1 MIYAGPVGAATG
13 GRMAKD
19 DTARGAAAR
28 LVVAVLEDHAPL
40 SDQIA
45 RGGLA
50 GLAPP
55 DRARAQRLALATL
68 RNLGRADAVL
78 KPFLRK
84 PPPALVRT
92 ILRVSIVEMFA
103 EGAAAH
109 GVVSDAVDL
118 TRAAGRKAEG
128 FAGMV
133 NAVLRR
139 ASETPA
145 ERWAE
150 LPADPLPGWL
160 RGRLMSAWGK
170 QATMA
175 MEAAHANGAPLDLTP
190 KDGDAETLAA
200 RLGAE
205 ALPTGSVRLHAAG
218 QISDL
223 PGYAEGEWWVQDAAA
238 ALAAKVL
245 APKPGERVLDL
256 CAAPG
261 GKTLQ
266 LAAAGA
272 KVTALD
278 LSESRMDRVSE
289 NLARC
294 RLEAEIVV
302 ADALTWE
309 GAGGFDAVLLD
320 APCSATGT
328 IRRHPDL
335 PHVRDPSAIKEIV
348 ALQSAL
354 LDRAL
359 GLVRRG
365 GRVIFATCSLLPDEG
380 ERQISAALA
389 RHPGLSTDRA
399 AIDLPGIES
408 GWITAENGLRLR
420 PDYWPERGGMDGFFI
435 ACLRTTGG

>member
-1 MIYAGPVGAATG
+1 
-13 GRMAKD
+13 MAE
-19 DTARGAAAR
+19 TSARGAAAG
-28 LVVAVLEDHAPL
+28 LVLGVTDGRISLR
-40 SDQIA
+40 DQIA
-45 RGGLA
+45 KSALA

-55 DRARAQRLALATL
+55 DRARAQRLALAAL
-68 RNLGRADAVL
+68 RNLARADAVL

-84 PPPALVRT
+84 PPPPQVRA
-92 ILRVSIVEMFA
+92 ILRVAVTEIFA

-109 GVVSDAVDL
+109 GVVSEAVSL
-118 TRAAGRKAEG
+118 TRASGRKAEG

-145 ERWAE
+145 ERWAA
-150 LPADPLPGWL
+150 LPPDALPGWL

-170 QATMA
+170 QAVMA
-175 MEAAHANGAPLDLTP
+175 MEAAHAKGAPLDLTP
-190 KDGDAETLAA
+190 KDGDAAALAS
-200 RLGAE
+200 RLGGA
-205 ALPTGSVRLHAAG
+205 ALPTGSVRLAG
-218 QISDL
+218 PAQVSDL
-223 PGYAEGEWWVQDAAA
+223 SGYAEGAWWVQDAAA

-245 APKPGERVLDL
+245 APRPGERVLDL

-261 GKTLQ
+261 GKCLQ

-272 KVTALD
+272 AVTALD
-278 LSESRMDRVSE
+278 LSEVRMERLRE

-294 RLEAEIVV
+294 GLMAEIVV

-309 GAGGFDAVLLD
+309 GPGDFDAVLLD

-335 PHVRDPSAIKEIV
+335 PYIRDPAALKEIV
-348 ALQSAL
+348 ALQAAL

-359 GLVRRG
+359 GLIRPG
-365 GRVIFATCSLLPDEG
+365 GRLVFATCSLLPEEG
-380 ERQISAALA
+380 ERQVSAALA
-389 RHPGLSTDRA
+389 RHNGLALDLLA
-399 AIDLPGIES
+399 LALPGIEP
-408 GWITAENGLRLR
+408 GWITADGGLRLR

-435 ACLRTTGG
+435 ACLRLPSA